1 MSILLIIGIILI
13 ISAMSDFKSIRD
25 DKIRELNNDIRHDEM
40 MEQQKEFYGN
50 VLDELDEIKQ
60 NSKRDKRYYAPST
73 TRTRRYL
80 KDKNGNILAE
90 EVLTTQ
96 GKFNDYSDSIDEDD
110 EDDYFDE

>member
-1 MSILLIIGIILI
+1 M
-13 ISAMSDFKSIRD
+13 RN
-25 DKIRELNNDIRHDEM
+25 KIRELNNDIRHDEI
-40 MEQQKEFYGN
+40 MEQQKEFYDN
-50 VLDELDEIKQ
+50 VLEELGEIKE

-96 GKFNDYSDSIDEDD
+96 GEFDDYSDSTYDDYDD
-110 EDDYFDE
+110 E